1 MNFPSIKNI
10 PPIYLYLISFL
21 LFVISNLIKEKS
33 PIFYGI
39 LLPVGTIFFLLG
51 LYNRISNK

>member
-1 MNFPSIKNI
+1 MNFPSLKKI

-39 LLPVGTIFFLLG
+39 LFPVGTIFFLLG
-51 LYNRISNK
+51 LYSRISNK